1 MFFDP
6 ACVPCIIN
14 QAYNSAKLF
23 TDGDKELQFK
33 IIKEVCNEVQNI
45 LMKTQAHRCLQ
56 KKHN

>member
-45 LMKTQAHRCLQ
+45 K
-56 KKHN
+56 